1 MAEVNLSYLVR
12 GARNPL
18 VRRVAIRV
26 LQGLILASVAYGA
39 VTTTGAAWGLG
50 DIGVGSMA
58 GMNIVGILFLQVPAL
73 KALKDYHAQKKQG
86 LDPQFD
92 PRPLGIRN
100 ADFWE
105 LRADGLVTQGMTGA
119 ELEAHATVAGAG
131 TVRTDVDRGGG
142 AHRA

>member
-1 MAEVNLSYLVR
+1 MASR
-12 GARNPL
+12 PP
-18 VRRVAIRV
+18 VRRVVIRL
-26 LQGLILASVAYGA
+26 LQGLILVSVAYGA

-58 GMNIVGILFLQVPAL
+58 WMNIIGILFLQGPAL

-92 PRPLGIRN
+92 PRPLGIHN

-105 LRADGLVTQGMTGA
+105 LRADGLVREGMTGE
-119 ELEAHATVAGAG
+119 ELERHAAG
-131 TVRTDVDRGGG
+131 TPGATSVRDGGVDEAGS
-142 AHRA
+142 HRA